1 MTAVRF
7 LGVLVAAFATPFAL
21 LAATDQG
28 GWSRFFVGLVILV
41 GAWVILRRELA
52 RDRRPR

>member
-7 LGVLVAAFATPFAL
+7 FGALATAFATPFVL

-28 GWSRFFVGLVILV
+28 GWSRFFVGLVV
-41 GAWVILRRELA
+41 CAGAWVILRRELA
-52 RDRRPR
+52 RDGRPR